1 MRHIVN
7 THRETADVCVIG
19 SGAGGAVV
27 AKELAEAGLSV
38 VILEAGEHHEP
49 STFTEYEPDMLRRLF
64 WDSGLRRTRDGAI
77 VISQGRGVGGSTV
90 HNLCY
95 AVKPP
100 QPILDSW
107 GDSWGI
113 PNLSSAIARVEET
126 LNVTQ
131 IEESEV
137 NRLNAVIRRGCEAMG
152 WRGTV
157 QRHNRGACAACGARC
172 LFGCPNSTSM
182 EPVGALC
189 KRAIGKQ
196 SMDVTYIPLALAA
209 GARLYS
215 NCLAE
220 SVLVE
225 KGKAVGVAAH
235 LPTAQLTIRSKA
247 VVLAAGAINSPQLW
261 LKSGLPNVNPQVG
274 RNLHLHPAVFVGGIF
289 DEIIDGHL
297 GIPQSFYIDEFL
309 DSVGDLEDAGLQRR
323 TTSYT
328 ERWRG
333 TGPRPTVG
341 DSGYLLMPAFGSQMI
356 VAASLPGFGK
366 SHRELMERYRHI
378 AALLVLLHDKT
389 SGRVSLNRDGT
400 PRITYRLNREDKTVL
415 VEGAINAARLLF
427 AAGAREILMPY
438 TQRVRIQTEAD
449 LEIIHRRGIVPND
462 VMLASSHPQG
472 TLRMGE
478 NPETSVVTLSGE
490 ARAVRNLFV
499 ADASLFP
506 SSIGVPPTLT
516 IAALADFIAHQ
527 IVGKL

>member
-1 MRHIVN
+1 MN

-38 VILEAGEHHEP
+38 AILEAGEHHEP
-49 STFTEYEPDMLRRLF
+49 RTFTEYEPDMLRRLF

-100 QPILDSW
+100 QPLLDN
-107 GDSWGI
+107 WGI
-113 PNLSSAIARVEET
+113 PNLSSAIARVEKT
-126 LNVTQ
+126 LNVNQ

-157 QRHNRGACAACGARC
+157 QRHNRGQCTECGARC
-172 LFGCPNSTSM
+172 LFGCPVAT
-182 EPVGALC
+182 PGTPGGTLA

-220 SVLVE
+220 SVLAE
-225 KGKAVGVAAH
+225 NGKAVGVAAR
-235 LPTAQLTIRSKA
+235 LPTAQLTVRSKA

-261 LKSGLPNVNPQVG
+261 LKSRLPNVHPQVG

-309 DSVGDLEDAGLQRR
+309 ELGRDPGFARFQSAP
-323 TTSYT
+323 TSYT
-328 ERWRG
+328 
-333 TGPRPTVG
+333 

-366 SHRELMERYRHI
+366 SHRDLMERYRHI

-389 SGRVSLNRDGT
+389 AGRVSLNRDGT
-400 PRITYRLNREDKTVL
+400 PRITYRLSREDKAVL
-415 VEGAINAARLLF
+415 IEGAINAARLLF

-438 TQRVRIQTEAD
+438 TQHVRIKTETA
-449 LEIIHRRGIVPND
+449 LEIIHRRGVVPND

-478 NPETSVVTLSGE
+478 NPKNSVVTLSGE
-490 ARAVRNLFV
+490 ARDVRNLFV

-516 IAALADFIAHQ
+516 IAALADSIAHQ
-527 IVGKL
+527 IAQKL